1 MKNRS
6 SADGMGAMCK
16 QSFLHELLG
25 RMSVEEKAG
34 QLNLLTGAMDATG
47 MKHSEDLGARIRAG
61 LCGAVLNVYTPAA
74 TRALQEL
81 AMECPLRIPLIFGY
95 DVIHGH
101 RTIFPIPLALSCS
114 WNLELIERC
123 ARMASAEA
131 AADGLHWVY
140 SPMVDVCQDARWGRV
155 AEGAGEDPWL
165 GARIAA
171 AMVRGYQKNDPAVVA
186 CVKHWALY
194 GAPMGG
200 RDYNTVDMSRR
211 AMEETYFPP
220 YRAAIDAGAKT
231 VMTAF
236 NEIDG
241 IPASAN
247 RWLLTDLLREEWGF
261 QGWIVTDYTAVTE
274 MKNHGTAANDADAAK
289 QSLDAGVDMD
299 MVSEAFQRELPDLV
313 RSGEVREEQLDA
325 AVMRVLG
332 TKWDLGLFENAFA
345 RCDEARATAVH
356 LSADHRRLAR
366 EAARESVVLLK
377 NDSQLLPLAKRG
389 EIAVIGPL
397 ANSRRDMLGC
407 WIAAGDAA
415 ATASALD
422 GIREAVGDQAKV
434 VFKTGCDIQL
444 EEAIQAAEAA
454 QVVIL
459 VLGESWQMSGEA
471 ASRTD
476 IRLPKCQRKLAKV
489 ILKTGKPCV
498 LVTLSGRPLDLSWE
512 NRMFPAILHAWALG
526 TEGGRALADVLFGN
540 VSPVGKLTMG
550 FPRSV
555 GQLPMTYREKST
567 GRPFDEAVQYSSK
580 YLDSRNDALYPFGY
594 GLTYGQMRFG
604 TPTVDS
610 AEMKPGG
617 SILISTEITNLSAHP
632 VTETVQL
639 YLRDQVASVTRP
651 VKELRGFQRMTLA
664 AGESAVVRFEI
675 TDADL
680 SFLGQDFKPV
690 VEPGEFEAMTGPDSA
705 DLRGVKFMRVGG

>member
-1 MKNRS
+1 M
-6 SADGMGAMCK
+6 DAMNK
-16 QSFLHELLG
+16 QPFLHELLD
-25 RMSVEEKAG
+25 RMSLEEKAG
-34 QLNLLTGAMDATG
+34 QLNLLTGTMDATG
-47 MKHSEDLGARIRAG
+47 MKHSEDLDAKILAG
-61 LCGAVLNVYTPAA
+61 LCGAVLNIYTPAA

-114 WNLELIERC
+114 WNLDLIERC
-123 ARMASAEA
+123 ARMAATEA

-140 SPMVDVCQDARWGRV
+140 SPMVDICQDARWGRV

-165 GARIAA
+165 AARIAA
-171 AMVRGYQKNDPAVVA
+171 AMVQGYQKNDPAVVA
-186 CVKHWALY
+186 CVKHLALY

-247 RWLLTDLLREEWGF
+247 RWLLTELLREAWGF

-274 MKNHGTAANDADAAK
+274 MKNHGTAATDADAAR
-289 QSLDAGVDMD
+289 QSLNAGVDMD

-313 RSGEVREEQLDA
+313 RTGKVREEQLDA
-325 AVMRVLG
+325 AVMRVLE
-332 TKWDLGLFENAFA
+332 TKWDLGLFENAFT
-345 RCDEARATAVH
+345 RCDEARAAAVH
-356 LSADHRRLAR
+356 LSRDHRRLAR

-377 NDSQLLPLAKRG
+377 NDSQFLPLAKQG
-389 EIAVIGPL
+389 KIAVIGPL
-397 ANSRRDMLGC
+397 ADSRRDMLGC

-415 ATASALD
+415 ATASPLD
-422 GIREAVGDQAKV
+422 GIREAVTDQTEV
-434 VFKTGCDIQL
+434 IFTTGCEIDRSCDSQL

-454 QVVIL
+454 DLVIL

-512 NRMFPAILHAWALG
+512 NQEFPAILHAWALG
-526 TEGGRALADVLFGN
+526 TEGGRALADVLFGE

-555 GQLPMTYREKST
+555 GQLPMTYREKPT
-567 GRPFDEAVQYSSK
+567 GRPYNETVQYSSR
-580 YLDSRNDALYPFGY
+580 YLDARNDALFPFGY
-594 GLTYGQMRFG
+594 GLTYGQVRYG
-604 TPTVDS
+604 QPIVDS
-610 AEMKPGG
+610 TEMKPGG
-617 SILISTEITNLSAHP
+617 SVRISTRITHVGGHP

-639 YLRDQVASVTRP
+639 YLRDRVASVTRP
-651 VKELRGFQRMTLA
+651 VKELRGYQRVKLA
-664 AGESAVVRFEI
+664 AGESAVVHFVI
-675 TDADL
+675 TDEDL
-680 SFLGQDFKPV
+680 SFPGQDFKPV
-690 VEPGEFEAMTGPDSA
+690 VESGEFEAMTGPDSA
-705 DLRGVKFMRVGG
+705 DLKEVKFMRVGG

>member
-1 MKNRS
+1 MNKET
-6 SADGMGAMCK
+6 
-16 QSFLHELLG
+16 FLHELLC

-47 MKHSEDLGARIRAG
+47 MKHSEDLGDKIRAG

-81 AMECPLRIPLIFGY
+81 AMASPLRIPLIFGY

-114 WNLELIERC
+114 WNPGLMERC
-123 ARMASAEA
+123 ARMAAAEA

-140 SPMVDVCQDARWGRV
+140 SPMVDISQDARWGRV

-165 GARIAA
+165 GAKIAV
-171 AMVRGYQKNDPAVVA
+171 AMVRGYQENDPPVLA
-186 CVKHWALY
+186 CVKHFALY
-194 GAPMGG
+194 GAPLGG

-211 AMEETYFPP
+211 AMVETYFPP
-220 YRAAIDAGAKT
+220 YRAAIDAGART

-241 IPASAN
+241 IPASGN
-247 RWLLTDLLREEWGF
+247 RGLLTGLLREQWKF

-274 MKNHGTAANDADAAK
+274 MKNHGTAATDADAAK

-313 RSGEVREEQLDA
+313 KSGEVREEQLDA
-325 AVMRVLG
+325 AVMRVLES
-332 TKWDLGLFENAFA
+332 KWELGLFQDAFA
-345 RCDEARATAVH
+345 RCDEGRAAAIH
-356 LSADHRRLAR
+356 LSEDRRQLAR

-377 NDSQLLPLAKRG
+377 NDSPLLPLAKQG
-389 EIAVIGPL
+389 KIAVIGPL
-397 ANSRRDMLGC
+397 ADSRRDMLGC
-407 WIAAGDAA
+407 WIAAGDEAV
-415 ATASALD
+415 TASPLD
-422 GIREAVGDQAKV
+422 GIREAAGDRAKV
-434 VFKTGCDIQL
+434 VFAQGCEIGRRRKKWL
-444 EEAIQAAEAA
+444 EKAIKAAEAA
-454 QVVIL
+454 NVVIL

-476 IRLPKCQRKLAKV
+476 IRLPKCQRILAKA

-498 LVTLSGRPLDLSWE
+498 LVTMSGRPLDLTWE
-512 NRMFPAILHAWALG
+512 DRKFTAILHAWALG
-526 TEGGRALADVLFGN
+526 TEGGRALADVLFGDAT
-540 VSPVGKLTMG
+540 PVGKLTMG

-555 GQLPMTYREKST
+555 GQVPMTYREKPT
-567 GRPFDEAVQYSSK
+567 GRPFDAAVQYTSK
-580 YLDSRNDALYPFGY
+580 YLDERNDALYPFGH
-594 GLTYGQMRFG
+594 GLTYGKFRFG

-617 SILISTEITNLSAHP
+617 RVMISTEITNESAHP
-632 VTETVQL
+632 VTETIQL
-639 YLRDQVASVTRP
+639 YLRDLVASVSRP
-651 VKELRGFQRMTLA
+651 VKELRGYQRVTLA
-664 AGESAVVRFEI
+664 AGESTVIRFEI

-680 SFLGQDFKPV
+680 SFPGRDFKPV
-690 VEPGEFEAMTGPDSA
+690 VEPGEFEAMTGPDSV
-705 DLRGVKFMRVGG
+705 DLKVVGFVRVG